1 MMASADNDPR
11 RSGTIW
17 MMNLDEPRPAIKPLV
32 PATFRRIGPEGIPAL
47 LAAAGRDISTE
58 ILNRFENGR
67 RCYTAWVDGQLAAY
81 GWVSQNEEYI
91 GELSLR
97 IKLVPGE
104 AYIWDCVTIPAF
116 RHRHLYS
123 SLLVHIVDE
132 LQGENLCRAWIGA
145 NQDNEV
151 SQRGIANAGFHHV
164 ADLGISRVLALRQV
178 WVRELPGVPDY
189 VISEVRRVFLE
200 DRDKVWL
207 KALSSPAVR

>member
-17 MMNLDEPRPAIKPLV
+17 MMNLDEPRPVITPLV
-32 PATFRRIGPEGIPAL
+32 PATFRRVGPEAVPAL
-47 LAAAGRDISTE
+47 AAPAGGDLSAE
-58 ILNRFENGR
+58 LLKRFEGGR
-67 RCYTAWVDGQLAAY
+67 RCYSAWVDGQLAAY
-81 GWVSQNEEYI
+81 GWISQDQEYI

-104 AYIWDCVTIPAF
+104 VYIWDCMTLPAF

-123 SLLVHIVDE
+123 ALLVYILGE
-132 LQGENLCRAWIGA
+132 LQAEGLCRVWIGA
-145 NQDNEV
+145 DQDNEV

-164 ADLGISRVLALRQV
+164 ADLGISRVLAMRLV
-178 WVRELPGVPDY
+178 WVQGLPGVPDH
-189 VISEVRRVFLE
+189 VISEARRAFLE

-207 KALSSPAVR
+207 RALSSPAAR